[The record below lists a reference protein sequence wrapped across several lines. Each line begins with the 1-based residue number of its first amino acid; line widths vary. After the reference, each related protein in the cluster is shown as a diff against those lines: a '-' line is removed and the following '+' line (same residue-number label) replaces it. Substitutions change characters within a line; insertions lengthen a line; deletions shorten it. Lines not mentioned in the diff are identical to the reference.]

1 MKVVVISGYFV
12 TPFEKHP
19 EYQDYCKV
27 AKELGDYVIAIQ
39 ANEKQII
46 RKYGELLKSNQM
58 PVDENMTSIDKDNT
72 VCETLEFIKNRFPN
86 DKIYFLKSGGE
97 YCLQNLSESKVLGVE
112 FVFDES
118 LKIASS
124 SEILNLKKVFMRK
137 LLHRTY
143 FNFRNFTC

>member
-12 TPFEKHP
+12 TPFEKHSG
-19 EYQDYCKV
+19 YQDYCKV

-46 RKYGELLKSNQM
+46 RKYGRSLKSNQM
-58 PVDENMTSIDKDNT
+58 PVDENIISVDKDNT
-72 VCETLEFIKNRFPN
+72 VCETLELIKKRFPN

-97 YCLQNLSESKVLGVE
+97 YCLQNLPESKVLGIE

-118 LKIASS
+118 PKIASS
-124 SEILNLKKVFMRK
+124 SEILNLKKH
-137 LLHRTY
+137 LS
-143 FNFRNFTC
+143 